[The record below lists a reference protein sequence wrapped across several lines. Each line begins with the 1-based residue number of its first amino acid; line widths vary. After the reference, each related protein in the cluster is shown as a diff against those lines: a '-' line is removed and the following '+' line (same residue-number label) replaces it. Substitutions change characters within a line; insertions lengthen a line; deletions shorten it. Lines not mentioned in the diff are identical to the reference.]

1 MTDNFVSGSAEYLR
15 ESRIT
20 GEPMTPVSQKQLDR
34 EAKEADEEQ
43 RRINDLDRSP
53 YAEGL
58 EYDLVLELDQTQRE
72 YSIVIT
78 DLFPLTGDEND

>member
-1 MTDNFVSGSAEYLR
+1 VSDNFVYGSAEYLR
-15 ESRIT
+15 EARIT
-20 GEPMTPVSQKQLDR
+20 GEPMTPVPQKQLDR

-43 RRINDLDRSP
+43 RRINDLERSP

-78 DLFPLTGDEND
+78 DLFPLTGDQND